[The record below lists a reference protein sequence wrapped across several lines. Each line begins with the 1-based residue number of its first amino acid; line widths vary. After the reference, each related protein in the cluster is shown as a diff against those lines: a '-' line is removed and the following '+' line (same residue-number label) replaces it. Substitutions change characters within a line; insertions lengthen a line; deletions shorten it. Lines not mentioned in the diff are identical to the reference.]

1 MLSQH
6 SYLIHSPA
14 AWEEVAVIM
23 AVQGNVQHA
32 GVLVERLLCA
42 VAMVNILHN
51 TADGWLGWST
61 SRRTS
66 RSVTILSPGT
76 LGWRGQETTV
86 SRLI

>member
-6 SYLIHSPA
+6 SYLIHSPT
-14 AWEEVAVIM
+14 AWEKVAVIM

-51 TADGWLGWST
+51 TADVLAWSR

-66 RSVTILSPGT
+66 RSVTILSPGM
-76 LGWRGQETTV
+76 LGWWGQETTV
-86 SRLI
+86 SRLL